1 MQAAN
6 ALLVPLAATTPD
18 FCSTV
23 QFLSMMDQVLDQLT
37 QAGIE
42 VDYSVR
48 SPDLLQVRRQR
59 SQPRHGPRDHGA
71 DFRPGL
77 LPVPILESAEISH
90 AAMRMM
96 TIYEWKSRSARHA
109 QALQGQPRR
118 GAGPDRATGAHRLGP
133 QPESGRGAAGQWVS
147 ALDLFPGETSL
158 GGEWDFPFLHPRCP
172 QYVPIQFPAF
182 EVIHGTQAIRLSR
195 RPALR
200 RRCALPAPAAEPA
213 AERARGTT
221 LLGRESALARVAS
234 GEVRQVT
241 QLLLDPA
248 RVRPGRQCPQLCAPD
263 GRVLPRTARFDHRR
277 GGQKVPAVVRRIEGD
292 PAHDYE
298 VIAGT
303 RRHWSI
309 SWLRAHS
316 YPDMQFVA
324 QVAQLDDEAAFRLA
338 DLENRA
344 RKDVSD
350 LERARNYAEALKLHY
365 GSHLTRMA
373 ERLKLSKGW
382 LSKMLKVAA
391 LPDGVIAA
399 FASPADVQL
408 KPAYALAQAL
418 DDKDKA
424 PAIRKEATRLAKDQA
439 ARREAAALPCPPPT
453 CCAPCL
459 PRPIRRAKS
468 R

>member
-1 MQAAN
+1 MARKQSDYLA
-6 ALLVPLAATTPD
+6 ALLSDDDAP
-18 FCSTV
+18 S
-23 QFLSMMDQVLDQLT
+23 
-37 QAGIE
+37 
-42 VDYSVR
+42 
-48 SPDLLQVRRQR
+48 
-59 SQPRHGPRDHGA
+59 
-71 DFRPGL
+71 
-77 LPVPILESAEISH
+77 
-90 AAMRMM
+90 
-96 TIYEWKSRSARHA
+96 
-109 QALQGQPRR
+109 
-118 GAGPDRATGAHRLGP
+118 
-133 QPESGRGAAGQWVS
+133 
-147 ALDLFPGETSL
+147 
-158 GGEWDFPFLHPRCP
+158 
-172 QYVPIQFPAF
+172 
-182 EVIHGTQAIRLSR
+182 
-195 RPALR
+195 
-200 RRCALPAPAAEPA
+200 PAPAAEPA
-213 AERARGTT
+213 AERARSTT

-248 RVRPGRQCPQLCAPD
+248 RVRPWPGN
-263 GRVLPRTARFDHRR
+263 ARSYAHLTEESCRELLDSIIAE

-292 PAHDYE
+292 AAHDYE

-303 RRHWSI
+303 RRHWAI

-338 DLENRA
+338 DIENRA

-350 LERARNYAEALKLHY
+350 LERARNYAEAMKLHY

-439 ARREAAALPCPPPT
+439 APRSRSPCP
-453 CCAPCL
+453 A
-459 PRPIRRAKS
+459 RRRRAAHPACRARYGARKAGDAQHS
-468 R
+468 KQSHRTPGGLAPVA